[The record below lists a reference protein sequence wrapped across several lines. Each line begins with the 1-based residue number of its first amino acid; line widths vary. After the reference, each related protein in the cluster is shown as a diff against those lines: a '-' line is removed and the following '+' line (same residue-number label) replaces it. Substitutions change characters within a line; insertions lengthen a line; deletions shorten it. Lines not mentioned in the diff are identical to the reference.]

1 MKTLSHFLNEALSKE
16 DKMFAKIVKESS
28 DSEIAQMLLDKKV
41 KLSDIIHLLTF
52 ERAKSIANILEPKL
66 K

>member
-1 MKTLSHFLNEALSKE
+1 MKTLSQNLNEALSKYE
-16 DKMFAKIVKESS
+16 RELAKMVNDLS

-41 KLSDIIHLLTF
+41 KLSDIIHLLSLK
-52 ERAKSIANILEPKL
+52 RAKSIANILEPKL

>member
-28 DSEIAQMLLDKKV
+28 DSEIAQMLLDKKI
-41 KLSDIIHLLTF
+41 KISDIIHLLSLK
-52 ERAKSIANILEPKL
+52 RAKSIANILEPKL